1 MLQENFGNQ
10 IKTIRNKQ
18 GVTQMRMSELTGITR
33 EQISKIEHGQNNPT
47 LDTIY
52 KIGVAFEMPLKE
64 LFDFDTE
71 MKLEKYEI
79 EKNKYE
85 TKPFV
90 KWAGGKTQILR
101 KIKNF
106 MPEKFNTYYEP
117 FLGGGAVLFNLKP
130 KKVVIADTNKELM
143 KAYNCFKDDMSY
155 NRLIEKLIEYEES
168 HTDEFYYELR
178 AIDRTDA
185 YKKLKDYEIAARMI
199 YLNKACFNGLYRV
212 NSKGYFN
219 VPSGKKKNVRAYH
232 KENFDSIYEYFK
244 NNDITILSDDFEK
257 VVKSAKADDF
267 VYFDP
272 PYDVLDEKKT
282 FTAYSKLSFGKEEQ
296 IRLSNVYKKLSD
308 NGVYVML
315 SNHNTQ
321 FINELYKDFNINII
335 KAKRM
340 INSNAAGRGPVEEVI
355 ITNY

>member
-18 GVTQMRMSELTGITR
+18 GITQMRMSELTGITR
-33 EQISKIEHGQNNPT
+33 EQISKIEHGQINPT

-52 KIGVAFEMPLKE
+52 KIGVAFDMSLKE
-64 LFDFDTE
+64 LFDFNTE
-71 MKLEKYEI
+71 MKLEQYEI
-79 EKNKYE
+79 EKSKYE

-90 KWAGGKTQILR
+90 KWAGGKTQILE
-101 KIKNF
+101 KIIKY
-106 MPEKFNTYYEP
+106 MPKKYNTYYEP

-130 KKVVIADTNKELM
+130 VCAVIADTNIELM
-143 KAYNCFKDDMSY
+143 KAYSCFKNDFSY
-155 NRLIEKLIEYEES
+155 NKLIDKLIEYEVNHS
-168 HTDEFYYELR
+168 DKFYYKLR
-178 AIDRTDA
+178 AFDRADE

-212 NSKGYFN
+212 NSKGNFN
-219 VPSGKKKNVRAYH
+219 VPSGKKKNVRAYD

-244 NNDITILSDDFEK
+244 NSDITILTDDFEK
-257 VVKSAKADDF
+257 VVESAKAGDF

-296 IRLSNVYKKLSD
+296 VRLSNVYKKLSY

-315 SNHNTQ
+315 SNHNTK
-321 FINELYKDFNINII
+321 FINELYKGFTINII